1 MNIAASESA
10 MMISPI
16 GSARM
21 SIETPKIE
29 KKKRIS
35 R

>member
-10 MMISPI
+10 MMISPT
-16 GSARM
+16 GSARI
-21 SIETPKIE
+21 SIDTPKIE
-29 KKKRIS
+29 KKNRIS